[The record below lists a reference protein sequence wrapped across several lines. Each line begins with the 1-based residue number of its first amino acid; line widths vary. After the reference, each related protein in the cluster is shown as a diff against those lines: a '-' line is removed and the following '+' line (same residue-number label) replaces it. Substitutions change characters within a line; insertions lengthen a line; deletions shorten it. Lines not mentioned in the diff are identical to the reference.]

1 MVVEER
7 FAPVYEGNPDVE
19 AILPPDLAATAKWRA
34 DVCLNLHGGARSVWL
49 TVASLARTRAG
60 FGHFRNAWLYNIRLP
75 RAQAVLGEERT
86 VHTAEHLASA
96 MFHLGIPRAEIP
108 RARLFCEPPPESAP
122 YAVIHPFAS
131 APDKTW
137 PADRFLAVARALPFD
152 AVFIGGPDDDM
163 TPFAA
168 HRTLAAAPL
177 KQVMSLLSGASL
189 FVGNDS
195 GPAHMAAAF
204 GVPSVVL
211 FGSSDPVVWAP
222 WRTASEVIEGRGA
235 MHSIPV
241 DRVTA
246 AIARLGVK
254 A

>member
-1 MVVEER
+1 M
-7 FAPVYEGNPDVE
+7 N
-19 AILPPDLAATAKWRA
+19 AITFRATTAKPCP
-34 DVCLNLHGGARSVWL
+34 VCGSGTKNCSATGDGLHLCRGEPGTGWRSV
-49 TVASLARTRAG
+49 TRDADAAG
-60 FGHFRNAWLYNIRLP
+60 FGHYRNAWLYNVRLP

-86 VHTAEHLASA
+86 VHTAEHVASA

-108 RARLFCEPPPESAP
+108 RARLFCEPPPASAP

-137 PADRFLAVARALPFD
+137 PADRFLAAARALPFD
-152 AVFIGGPDDDM
+152 AVFIGGPFDDM

-168 HRTLAAAPL
+168 HRALAAAPL

-254 A
+254 G